1 MSDLWPED
9 LEVDAVK
16 VPAAILREQAAALA
30 ERTKNVLEGRVV
42 ADPGT
47 DPADAVADQF
57 TWNFQ
62 IFAPA
67 LNYAYDLFS
76 INHDIEMYP
85 LIVETED
92 DELLQEYEE
101 DISISDEAELLKLL
115 RRLFSTV
122 RTRRIV
128 RALLAQS
135 AEQKLK
141 EAREAEQKAKEAA
154 AAAALAPAPSAESAR
169 SPVPSAES
177 AKSPTPSA
185 ESAESPTPVRDEE
198 APSSE
203 SGERVADAE

>member
-9 LEVDAVK
+9 LEVEAVK

-47 DPADAVADQF
+47 DPSDAVADQF
-57 TWNFQ
+57 TWHFQ

-92 DELLQEYEE
+92 DELLAEYEE

-135 AEQKLK
+135 AEQK
-141 EAREAEQKAKEAA
+141 AQEAEQKAKEAA
-154 AAAALAPAPSAESAR
+154 TAAPAPAPSAESAK
-169 SPVPSAES
+169 SPAPSAES
-177 AKSPTPSA
+177 AKSPAPAS
-185 ESAESPTPVRDEE
+185 DED

-203 SGERVADAE
+203 SAERVADAE